1 MLIEKIP
8 VGRNP
13 PWDLNV
19 VIEIPLGGVPVKYEL
34 DKASGAMFV
43 DRLLHTAMYYPCH
56 YGFIPHTLSDDG
68 DPVDVLVAGRTP
80 VVPGCVM
87 RSRPVGVLLM
97 EDEAGED
104 EKIMCVPVDS
114 LHPFYR
120 NVTTYRDLPQ
130 ILVDQVAHFFS
141 HYKDLEV
148 GKWVRIRRWGEP
160 QEATQLIEKS
170 ILRAKEQAAQSK

>member
-1 MLIEKIP
+1 MLLEKIP

-13 PWDLNV
+13 PWDVNV
-19 VIEIPLGGVPVKYEL
+19 VIEIPVGGVPVKYEV

-43 DRLLHTAMYYPCH
+43 DRFLHTAMYYPCH
-56 YGFIPHTLSDDG
+56 YGFVPHTLSDDG
-68 DPVDVLVAGRTP
+68 DPLDALVAGRTP
-80 VVPGCVM
+80 IVPGCVL
-87 RSRPVGVLLM
+87 RARPVGVLLM

-104 EKIMCVPVDS
+104 EKIMCVPVDQ
-114 LHPFYR
+114 LLPFYR

-148 GKWVRIRRWGEP
+148 GKWVRVRRWGEP
-160 QEATQLIEKS
+160 QEAAHIIEAS
-170 ILRAKEQAAQSK
+170 IAKAKKVKEKV